1 MIQYTYELAMTEL
14 HPNKQGVNR
23 TSWEDNESSTQSE
36 WTRLTKEYFPVDP
49 RTQPS
54 VALQAVMDAT
64 PEDIDKIK
72 KILGIL

>member
-49 RTQPS
+49 RTQPLVS
-54 VALQAVMDAT
+54 
-64 PEDIDKIK
+64 
-72 KILGIL
+72 